1 MKAYNLHGINDL
13 RYENVD
19 NPESSQEWALV
30 KVKASGI
37 CSSDIPRIFT
47 KGTYHFPTI
56 PGHEFSGIVEQVN
69 SSRKELIGK
78 RVSVFPL
85 IPCKKCTQCKL
96 GHYEMCE
103 SYDYIGSRRD
113 GGFADYV
120 AVPIWNLVLLDDN
133 VTFEDAAMMEP
144 LAVAMHAIKKLD
156 INVGDTV
163 AVVGTGMIAF
173 ACAYIAVIKGAA
185 KVSILGRTNDKEKLI
200 KNINNIEFLTL
211 YDVEKKFDKVIE
223 AVGTN
228 DSISKAIEVCCS
240 GGKIVLIGNPAGDLF
255 IKQDIY
261 WRILR
266 KQITLTGTWNSSYN
280 GTDESDWT
288 EVQKLIADKKIM
300 INNLITHKFA
310 SEKLPEALD
319 LMKNKKEVYC
329 KVMVLWN

>member
-19 NPESSQEWALV
+19 NPELNKEWALV

-211 YDVEKKFDKVIE
+211 NEVEKKFDKVIE

-228 DSISKAIEVCCS
+228 DSISKAIEICNS

-255 IKQDIY
+255 VKQDIY